1 MESRSVL
8 LKNMFDPEE
17 YAYRFRTDL
26 LLTSLYRESGDDW
39 DKELAD
45 DVKGECESKYGK
57 VSAIKVEKE
66 TQVSIATSR
75 VRQCRSSFT
84 GRNLRQVRRR
94 GCSQKSCP
102 GSQRPLVRRQASVGC
117 VHLGRHHAS
126 APVVSMFG
134 CAVVLPLLNVP
145 MADTTLDAYS
155 FPFFTDLFPRNPVAR
170 LQAGS
175 SVGAFVPFLCLPR
188 NNYSHIDRTIK
199 TLAARYFLSLAIP
212 VRTSLWYVL
221 LPRSLGSWMLC
232 VGDFGVPWCIAF
244 H

>member
-134 CAVVLPLLNVP
+134 CAVVLPLLKRPNGRHDARRVFFPLLYRSVP
-145 MADTTLDAYS
+145 PKS
-155 FPFFTDLFPRNPVAR
+155 GRSPSGRFFRWRFRTFFV
-170 LQAGS
+170 S
-175 SVGAFVPFLCLPR
+175 S
-188 NNYSHIDRTIK
+188 SK
-199 TLAARYFLSLAIP
+199 
-212 VRTSLWYVL
+212 
-221 LPRSLGSWMLC
+221 
-232 VGDFGVPWCIAF
+232 
-244 H
+244 